1 MANLADIVKK
11 NSQLLKRGTSLFEA
25 APESLA
31 NQVNKQGLAPGA
43 AVSPGA
49 AAGLGATA
57 DQAKMAGS
65 AAQVEKA
72 TRESVRPSRQLG
84 AVPERMVQSE
94 EEAKTAQ
101 RAEELGKLEGLGTR
115 ISGLVRGYIA
125 QEANKV
131 KPAAAVTF
139 ETNKLKNDYPSL
151 TDTQIKKVESAI
163 TGGAPDVELFQIFGI
178 SPTDA
183 QAAEKLN
190 TALSKYKQTEGAAVI
205 ANITASLG
213 PDITLGQLKPE
224 DFEALGLTG
233 LGDLTSL
240 LGMEEGTDLSSMTVD
255 ELQSKIST
263 LMNQDFDKVDSLSR
277 IANDAFYPA
286 NVRADAQRQLRDL
299 SSVGVQATE
308 ADMQKLNEEIQSAD
322 VIMVGNEEMT
332 VQELLSDEGLTEVI
346 TAYLDDKTG
355 EYQKLIS
362 GQFPELEAFIKK
374 NKNALTDA
382 AKTLDTSVKSL
393 ANVQKENAKLASYGP
408 VDLTDF
414 NKVVY
419 GPGYDP
425 AKPINTA
432 YTPTPAYNILTDSTN
447 GLTDEQRT
455 DYAAFLKEMAK
466 ANPNQAKEYANM
478 SLAEVNAKIPAGM
491 SWSDYFKGT
500 VTRQKYIDLAKDTTP
515 VNRQVVAE
523 LLGGEQNYASANQY
537 LKDALLMSTFNIGA
551 PLSEDT
557 KTLMR
562 LLDVNQD
569 GVMDTEESVKKA
581 IQRHYG
587 ASVDLKTIDI
597 PTLISKV
604 KSEVSS
610 RTGDALYKAVQDGN
624 LSPSEL
630 EGVIA
635 GGMNPS
641 TLYDLLQAKQKLVTI
656 EEGGLSS
663 VDKIAEAGL
672 IKSLGNNVDP
682 NLLSMDSAKLQA
694 SAKEFRNKPVE
705 ELDKEIA
712 KYREYQNNLTK
723 HAVSTPTSKAIK
735 ADMMRLVADQ
745 IARLQGMY
753 GAIADKQQ
761 ADKAA
766 AAGLVNKAVEKA
778 SVEKQGGQAKNLFR
792 PSKWRL

>member
-233 LGDLTSL
+233 GLGDLASL
-240 LGMEEGTDLSSMTVD
+240 LGMKDADLSSMTVD
-255 ELQSKIST
+255 ELQSKINT
-263 LMNQDFDKVDSLSR
+263 LMTQDFDKVDSLNR

-308 ADMQKLNEEIQSAD
+308 ADMQKLNDEIQSAD
-322 VIMVGNEEMT
+322 IIMVGNEEMT

-346 TAYLDDKTG
+346 TAYLDDKIG

-466 ANPNQAKEYANM
+466 ANPDLAKQYANLD
-478 SLAEVNAKIPAGM
+478 LAGVSAKIPAGM

-500 VTRQKYIDLAKDTTP
+500 VNRQKYVNLANGSA
-515 VNRQVVAE
+515 VNRQVISE

-537 LKDALLMSTFNIGA
+537 LKDVLLMYKFNIGE

-557 KTLMR
+557 KKLMSI
-562 LLDVNQD
+562 LDNNED
-569 GVMDTEESVKKA
+569 GVMDNEELVKAEIKRYYGTSVNLD
-581 IQRHYG
+581 I
-587 ASVDLKTIDI
+587 LDI

-604 KSEVSS
+604 KSEASS
-610 RTGDALYKAVQDGN
+610 RAGDALYKAVQDGKV
-624 LSPSEL
+624 SASEL

-635 GGMNPS
+635 GGMNPT
-641 TLYDLLQAKQKLVTI
+641 TLYDLLQGKEKYISI
-656 EEGGLSS
+656 EKGALSPVQRAMDRIS
-663 VDKIAEAGL
+663 EQEL
-672 IKSLGNNVDP
+672 IKGLGDAKIEP
-682 NLLSMDSAKLQA
+682 NLLNRDAGQLMA
-694 SAKEFRNKPVE
+694 SANEFRNKSVDE
-705 ELDKEIA
+705 INKEIA
-712 KYREYQNNLTK
+712 KYKEYQGKINRYPTN
-723 HAVSTPTSKAIK
+723 TPGGRGLK
-735 ADMMRLVADQ
+735 ADMMRMAADQ
-745 IARLQGMY
+745 IARLESIRQRNSLVKEVMENRAQG
-753 GAIADKQQ
+753 IR
-761 ADKAA
+761 
-766 AAGLVNKAVEKA
+766 V
-778 SVEKQGGQAKNLFR
+778 
-792 PSKWRL
+792 